1 MLIEGVAIVLLAVL
15 VAGLLR
21 SHARVLSALYQQGMP
36 AGGEAR
42 IPQPV
47 PMSKRPVPVAT
58 DIVGVTPNDET
69 VSISLGNG
77 VDTLLAFL
85 SGGCSVCG
93 ELWAGAPAGEEA
105 LPDRT
110 RLVVVTASPDQ
121 ESPSRVRRLADPGV
135 TVVMS
140 TDAWQDYRVPAAP
153 YFVLVEGTG
162 RIAGEGSAQSWRQ
175 VASLMGTASGDAEAA
190 RGPREERV
198 DDELAAAGILPG
210 DPRLHQ
216 PGIGPADGRGANPDP
231 TRRLEGRPFYPTRRL
246 EGRLGG
252 D

>member
-1 MLIEGVAIVLLAVL
+1 MAVLVLIEGVAIVLLAVL

-93 ELWAGAPAGEEA
+93 ELWAGAPAGESA
-105 LPDRT
+105 LPDRS
-110 RLVVVTASPDQ
+110 RLVVVTASPDR
-121 ESPSRVRRLADPGV
+121 ESPSRVRRLAGPGV

-140 TDAWQDYRVPAAP
+140 THDEASVARLGCRRLMLDSGV
-153 YFVLVEGTG
+153 
-162 RIAGEGSAQSWRQ
+162 
-175 VASLMGTASGDAEAA
+175 VASVAQA
-190 RGPREERV
+190 
-198 DDELAAAGILPG
+198 
-210 DPRLHQ
+210 
-216 PGIGPADGRGANPDP
+216 
-231 TRRLEGRPFYPTRRL
+231 
-246 EGRLGG
+246 
-252 D
+252 

>member
-1 MLIEGVAIVLLAVL
+1 VLIEGVAIVLLAVL

-47 PMSKRPVPVAT
+47 PISKRPVPVAT

-69 VSISLGNG
+69 VSISLGTG

-93 ELWAGAPAGEEA
+93 ELWAGTPAGESA

-110 RLVVVTASPDQ
+110 RLVVVTASPDR
-121 ESPSRVRRLADPGV
+121 ESPSRVRRLAEPGV

-140 TDAWQDYRVPAAP
+140 TDAWQDYRVPGAP

-175 VASLMGTASGDAEAA
+175 VASLIGTAGGDAEAA

-210 DPRLHQ
+210 DPRLHH
-216 PGIGPADGRGANPDP
+216 PGIAPTHVYGANPDP
-231 TRRLEGRPFYPTRRL
+231 TRRLEGRPLIPPGALR
-246 EGRLGG
+246 GAP
-252 D
+252 

>member
-1 MLIEGVAIVLLAVL
+1 VLVVIEGVAIVLLAVL

-21 SHARVLSALYQQGMP
+21 SHARILTALYQQGTP
-36 AGGEAR
+36 AGGLAG

-47 PMSKRPVPVAT
+47 SISKRPERLIPVAT

-69 VSISLGNG
+69 VSISVAAG

-93 ELWAGAPAGEEA
+93 EFWAAARSGESA

-110 RLVVVTASPDQ
+110 RLVVVTASPHR
-121 ESPSRVRRLADPGV
+121 ESPSRVRRLAAPGV

-140 TDAWQDYRVPAAP
+140 TDTWEDYRVPAAP
-153 YFVLVEGTG
+153 YFVLVDGTG
-162 RIAGEGSAQSWRQ
+162 RIAGEGSAQSWSQ
-175 VASLMGTASGDAEAA
+175 VASLMGTASGDAGAA

-210 DPRLHQ
+210 DTRLHHPSLGAT
-216 PGIGPADGRGANPDP
+216 PGSGASPDP
-231 TRRLEGRPFYPTRRL
+231 TRRLEGRLRA
-246 EGRLGG
+246 

>member
-1 MLIEGVAIVLLAVL
+1 LAVLVLIEGVAIVLLAVL

-21 SHARVLSALYQQGMP
+21 SHARVLSALYQQGTP
-36 AGGEAR
+36 AGPEAR

-47 PMSKRPVPVAT
+47 QISKRPLPVAT
-58 DIVGVTPNDET
+58 DVVGVTPNDET
-69 VSISLGNG
+69 VSISVGTG

-93 ELWAGAPAGEEA
+93 ELWAGAPAGESA

-110 RLVVVTASPDQ
+110 RLVVVTASPDR
-121 ESPSRVRRLADPGV
+121 ESPSRVRRLAAPGV

-140 TDAWQDYRVPAAP
+140 SDTWEDYRVPGAP
-153 YFVLVEGTG
+153 YFVLVERTG

-175 VASLMGTASGDAEAA
+175 VASLIGTARGDAEAA
-190 RGPREERV
+190 RGPREGRV

-210 DPRLHQ
+210 DPRLYH
-216 PGIGPADGRGANPDP
+216 PRISTGDPAP
-231 TRRLEGRPFYPTRRL
+231 RR
-246 EGRLGG
+246 